1 MHLIVLLCLMRGRY
15 LGAGPRHRRIRF
27 YNRCE
32 YTADEPK
39 ADDSDNISARDVRS
53 NRRLILHRES
63 CYTSSVIE
71 RLIHEIIPVGMLQCN
86 CSILGDAET
95 REAIV
100 VDPGDEVERILEIL
114 REHRLNVRAIVSTH
128 THIDH
133 VGGLARLHA
142 AMKAPV
148 LIHEA
153 DLELYRHLDM
163 QAQFLGMRTP
173 ESMRIEDFVKE
184 GDSLRWGG
192 YAARVIHTPG
202 HTPGSISLLVEKGLP
217 DGDAHVQRARPQ
229 AAKASAEAHL
239 HAHLRGHAG
248 EAAPSQSRESGTE
261 PGRLVAGDT
270 LFQGSIGRTDLWG
283 GSMKDILS
291 SIREK
296 LLSLPDETLVIPGHG
311 ESTTIGTERAENPY
325 LR

>member
-1 MHLIVLLCLMRGRY
+1 VSQ
-15 LGAGPRHRRIRF
+15 
-27 YNRCE
+27 
-32 YTADEPK
+32 K
-39 ADDSDNISARDVRS
+39 
-53 NRRLILHRES
+53 
-63 CYTSSVIE
+63 
-71 RLIHEIIPVGMLQCN
+71 LIHEIIPVGMLQCN
-86 CSILGDAET
+86 CSILGDPET

-100 VDPGDEVERILEIL
+100 VDPGDEAERILEIL
-114 REHRLNVRAIVSTH
+114 RQHKLNVRAIVSTH

-142 AMKAPV
+142 ATKAPV

-184 GDSLRWGG
+184 GDSVRWGA

-202 HTPGSISLLVEKGLP
+202 HTPGSISLLVEKGQP
-217 DGDAHVQRARPQ
+217 SEQAYVDRARPQ
-229 AAKASAEAHL
+229 AAKASTETHL
-239 HAHLRGHAG
+239 HAHMRAHAG
-248 EAAPSQSRESGTE
+248 DVAPPHEGVLA
-261 PGRLVAGDT
+261 PGRLVSGDT

-296 LLSLPDETLVIPGHG
+296 LLALPDETLVIPGHG
-311 ESTTIGTERAENPY
+311 ENTTIGEERADNPY

>member
-1 MHLIVLLCLMRGRY
+1 
-15 LGAGPRHRRIRF
+15 
-27 YNRCE
+27 
-32 YTADEPK
+32 
-39 ADDSDNISARDVRS
+39 
-53 NRRLILHRES
+53 
-63 CYTSSVIE
+63 
-71 RLIHEIIPVGMLQCN
+71 MLQCN
-86 CSILGDAET
+86 CSILGDPET
-95 REAIV
+95 RDAIV

-114 REHRLNVRAIVSTH
+114 RAHQLNVRAIVSTH

-133 VGGLARLHA
+133 VGGLALLHA
-142 AMKAPV
+142 ATKAPV

-173 ESMRIEDFVKE
+173 ESTRIEDFVKE
-184 GDSLRWGG
+184 GDSVRWGR

-202 HTPGSISLLVEKGLP
+202 HTPGSISLLVEKEQASEQAY
-217 DGDAHVQRARPQ
+217 GDRMRPQ
-229 AAKASAEAHL
+229 SPQASAEAHL
-239 HAHLRGHAG
+239 HSHLRENAG
-248 EAAPSQSRESGTE
+248 MVAPSRKGELA

-283 GSMKDILS
+283 GSMKDILR

-296 LLSLPDETLVIPGHG
+296 LLALPDETLVIPGHG
-311 ESTTIGTERAENPY
+311 ENTTIGAERAENPY

>member
-1 MHLIVLLCLMRGRY
+1 MS
-15 LGAGPRHRRIRF
+15 
-27 YNRCE
+27 E
-32 YTADEPK
+32 K
-39 ADDSDNISARDVRS
+39 
-53 NRRLILHRES
+53 
-63 CYTSSVIE
+63 
-71 RLIHEIIPVGMLQCN
+71 LIHVIVPVGMLQCN
-86 CSILGDAET
+86 CSILGDPGT

-114 REHRLNVRAIVSTH
+114 REHQLNVRAIVSTH

-142 AMKAPV
+142 ATKAPV

-153 DLELYRHLDM
+153 DLQLYRHLDM

-184 GDSLRWGG
+184 GDSVRWGG

-202 HTPGSISLLVEKGLP
+202 HTPGSISLLVESVPP
-217 DGDAHVQRARPQ
+217 DAGGYVARSRPQ
-229 AAKASAEAHL
+229 ATKASAEAHL
-239 HAHLRGHAG
+239 PAQLKTHAG
-248 EAAPSQSRESGTE
+248 ESAPARGGAHG
-261 PGRLVAGDT
+261 PGRLVSGDT

-283 GSMKDILS
+283 GSMKDILN

-296 LLSLPDETLVIPGHG
+296 LLALPDETLVIPGHG
-311 ESTTIGTERAENPY
+311 ENTTIGAERAENPY

>member
-1 MHLIVLLCLMRGRY
+1 MS
-15 LGAGPRHRRIRF
+15 
-27 YNRCE
+27 E
-32 YTADEPK
+32 K
-39 ADDSDNISARDVRS
+39 
-53 NRRLILHRES
+53 
-63 CYTSSVIE
+63 
-71 RLIHEIIPVGMLQCN
+71 LIHEIIPVGMLQCN
-86 CSILGDAET
+86 CSILGDSET

-114 REHRLNVRAIVSTH
+114 RAHGLNARAIVSTH

-133 VGGLARLHA
+133 VGGLALLHA
-142 AMKAPV
+142 ATKAPV
-148 LIHEA
+148 LIHKA

-184 GDSLRWGG
+184 GDSVRWGG

-202 HTPGSISLLVEKGLP
+202 HTPGSISLLVESGLP
-217 DGDAHVQRARPQ
+217 DGGAYVQRGRPQ
-229 AAKASAEAHL
+229 AATALAGAHL
-239 HAHLRGHAG
+239 HTHLSGHAG
-248 EAAPSQSRESGTE
+248 EDATV

-283 GSMKDILS
+283 GSMRDILV

-296 LLSLPDETLVIPGHG
+296 LMALPDETLVIPGHG
-311 ESTTIGTERAENPY
+311 ENTTIGTERAESPY